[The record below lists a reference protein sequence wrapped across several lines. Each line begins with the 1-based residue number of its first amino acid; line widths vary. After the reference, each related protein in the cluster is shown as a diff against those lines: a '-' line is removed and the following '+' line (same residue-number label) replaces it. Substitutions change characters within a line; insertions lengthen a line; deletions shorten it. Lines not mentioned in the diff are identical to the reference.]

1 MAEIR
6 FSKRNVGAVS
16 LHVAEAGP
24 ENGPPVI
31 LLHGFPEFWFCW
43 RHQIDALAA
52 AGFRVIAPDQRG
64 YNLSDKPKAIADY
77 DLDPLA
83 ADIIGLASALDLK
96 DFALVGHDWG
106 AGVAWWV
113 AQKNPSGLRRLVIM
127 NAPHPAL
134 WRRAMD
140 EDPVQ
145 RRLSRYVRLL
155 GIPVLPE
162 MMIRA
167 GRYKGLADAITE
179 STRPVSENE
188 LAEFRK
194 AWSQP
199 GALTGMIN
207 WYRAILRR
215 PFPASPP
222 PKSISVPARIIW
234 GAKDKYASLA
244 LAQASRALCADAQ
257 LDVLEDATHWV
268 QHDEAQRV
276 NAILLDFLK

>member
-6 FSKRNVGAVS
+6 FSKKSVGALS

-24 ENGPPVI
+24 ADGPAVI

-43 RHQIDALAA
+43 RHQIDALAR
-52 AGFRVIAPDQRG
+52 AGFHVIAPDQRG
-64 YNLSDKPKAIADY
+64 YNLSDKPRTIADY
-77 DLDPLA
+77 DLEPLA
-83 ADIIGLASALDLK
+83 SDIIGLASAFGLRDYS
-96 DFALVGHDWG
+96 LVGHDWG
-106 AGVAWWV
+106 AAVAWWV
-113 AQKNPSGLRRLVIM
+113 AQKNPAGLRRLVIM

-145 RRLSRYVRLL
+145 RKLSRYVRLL

-162 MMIRA
+162 LMIRA

-179 STRPVSENE
+179 SSRPVSQSE

-215 PFPASPP
+215 RFASPP
-222 PKSISVPARIIW
+222 PSKGIAMPTQIVW
-234 GAKDKYASLA
+234 GAKDRYASLS
-244 LAQASRALCADAQ
+244 LAEASQTLCADARLTV
-257 LDVLEDATHWV
+257 LDNATHWV
-268 QHDEAQRV
+268 QHDEAERV